1 MADVVRTCANC
12 GNTQTVGDF
21 CEKCGTRMPAA
32 AAAPAAPPPAAA
44 PPAAPTPP
52 AASATAPAAAA
63 AAYTAARASTP
74 PPTAPPAS
82 APPSYAAP
90 QYGAPPQYA
99 PQGQYGAAASG
110 VPPQYGYAPDRSG
123 WGKLFDFSFQGFVT
137 EGTLKTLYIINLAA
151 IGLFVLFQI
160 IYVAMAG
167 NRYTVIQFFIWLFAA
182 VFWFFLS
189 RIIFELM
196 ATAMRIRDKDK

>member
-32 AAAPAAPPPAAA
+32 VAPPTAT
-44 PPAAPTPP
+44 PPTATPP
-52 AASATAPAAAA
+52 AATAPVAAAVGA
-63 AAYTAARASTP
+63 ATAYTAAHASTP
-74 PPTAPPAS
+74 PPTTPPPYGAQPQYS
-82 APPSYAAP
+82 PQPQYGAP
-90 QYGAPPQYA
+90 QYGAQA
-99 PQGQYGAAASG
+99 PSGA
-110 VPPQYGYAPDRSG
+110 PQYGYAPDRGG

-137 EGTLKTLYIINLAA
+137 EGTLKTLYLINLAL
-151 IGLFVLFQI
+151 IGLYVLFNI

-167 NRYTVIQFFIWLFAA
+167 NRFTVISFFISLFVAI
-182 VFWFFLS
+182 FWFFLS

-196 ATAMRIRDKDK
+196 ATAMRIRDGGSK